1 MTEMVLNMSNVRR
14 LVAIWQQ
21 NAISANNIQFKKDL
35 DAGIENYLAANKE
48 VANLIDCMQR
58 AADTVNNIREDM
70 YNLTG
75 RQEWAFSTPTNRSY
89 KDAIFEYADYNA
101 KHSFPFLQDLVSDH
115 KQRDSEISNEYK
127 RLNELITGCR
137 TAPKAKKMLAGMGL
151 DVSCLI
157 EGKSYPVSLDQTP
170 FNFEI
175 MGLKPNQEASEK

>member
-21 NAISANNIQFKKDL
+21 NAISANNTQFKKDL
-35 DAGIENYLAANKE
+35 AAGIENYLVANKE
-48 VANLIDCMQR
+48 VANLIDCMQQ

-70 YNLTG
+70 NELTD
-75 RQEWAFSTPTNRSY
+75 RQEWTFKLPANRSY
-89 KDAIFEYADYNA
+89 KDAIFDYEEGNA
-101 KHSFPFLQDLVSDH
+101 KRAFPFLQVLVLDH
-115 KQRDSEISNEYK
+115 KQRESEISNEYK

-137 TAPKAKKMLAGMGL
+137 TAPKAKKMLASMGL

-175 MGLKPNQEASEK
+175 MGLKPNQEAAEK